1 MIRLLLAGCLVA
13 AITGCAGTGTSAT
26 VPRASSPSPA
36 TSPTS
41 SGTLEAPTAAPIA
54 CSRVAT
60 PGVTEGPY
68 FKAGSPATTT
78 LTGPGVAGT
87 SLLVTGHVLNLGCA
101 PVVGALL
108 DFWQADGNG
117 QYDNNGYR
125 LRGHQF
131 TDSQGAYR
139 LETVIPGEYP
149 GRTQHIHVKVQAPGG
164 PVLTTQLFFPGSPR
178 NSQDSIFNGA
188 LLMQVSSGASTTA
201 NYDFILSSE

>member
-1 MIRLLLAGCLVA
+1 MEAMIRLLLAGYLVA
-13 AITGCAGTGTSAT
+13 AMTGCAGTGTSAA
-26 VPRASSPSPA
+26 VPRASSPLPA
-36 TSPTS
+36 TSPSTQAS
-41 SGTLEAPTAAPIA
+41 TPAPIA
-54 CSRVAT
+54 CSKVAT

-68 FKAGSPATTT
+68 FKAGSPAAST

-87 SLLVTGHVLNLGCA
+87 SLLVTGHVLNLNCA
-101 PVVGALL
+101 PIVGALL

-131 TDSQGAYR
+131 TDSKGAYR

-178 NSQDSIFNGA
+178 NSQDSVFNGA

-201 NYDFILSSE
+201 NYDYILSSE